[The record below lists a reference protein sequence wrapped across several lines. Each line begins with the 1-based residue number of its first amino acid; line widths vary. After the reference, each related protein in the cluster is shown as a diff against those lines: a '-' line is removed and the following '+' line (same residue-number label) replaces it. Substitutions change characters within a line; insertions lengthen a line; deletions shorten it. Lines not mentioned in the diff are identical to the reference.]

1 MDLRMM
7 ENNQD
12 RIEIEDANG
21 NTAFEV
27 IDLIKPDKLVPN
39 EVKHDP
45 ISDWRTE
52 IDEKK
57 AQDSA

>member
-45 ISDWRTE
+45 LSDWRTE
-52 IDEKK
+52 IGFDK
-57 AQDSA
+57 